1 MLSLGS
7 GFGFNRDGPPSG
19 LGGWKVRLSLVKQKS
34 EGERRAEFK
43 DAGLSGDQ
51 GGCS

>member
-19 LGGWKVRLSLVKQKS
+19 LGGWKVRLKS